1 MCGFLGEYSINN
13 IYKSNPKDFKRLLKL
28 SSKRGPDHIGFLSGT
43 NFQLGFNRLS
53 IQDLSDL
60 GNQPMQSS
68 CERYHMVFNGE
79 VYNFNQL
86 KVDFNLTNIHSS
98 SDTEVILRLIEKI
111 GVHDTVKQL
120 DGMFAIMVVDMEL
133 NKTFL
138 IRDFAGVK
146 PLFYGVSDYGIFAAS
161 QFDQVHKHPWFV
173 DNLKLRKDIVKE
185 YFGLGFMM
193 APNTIFHNIFQV
205 NPGEI
210 VSVDSNGHITKDSF
224 EDFDSE
230 NKVLIDEREKS
241 FLEHFENDL
250 SNTIKEQL
258 VSDVPI
264 ATFLSGGIDSPLI
277 TALAKKHKTDI
288 KAYTIGVDEKTIDES
303 DKAREYADYLQVNHK
318 VKSITKTD
326 LINFID
332 EHFEAYPEPF
342 GDYSSIPTFL
352 ITKEA
357 VKDNTVMLSGDGA
370 DELFFG
376 YPKLLHIVLN
386 KSFFYGPIKLRKFIN
401 RAFVKL
407 NILSTYAPVIYD
419 KVSEWALGKQLYI
432 PQNLLN
438 SIVPDT
444 LFSIELKTKFD
455 TLDKSSKDSLKL
467 FSALKKNDFYTH
479 MQRVLIKVDR
489 ASMGNSLEV
498 RVPFLAKKIIKHGFS
513 SGPKSIDSNYKL
525 KNILKNTLALFLPKS
540 IIFKKKKGF
549 SVPMKSWLRNELKEE
564 LIEYI
569 FDRKFYGDNILD
581 VKIVKKYVQDFLDDN
596 HDNEWGVWHIYAW
609 QKWAYSHKLIS

>member
-1 MCGFLGEYSINN
+1 MCGFLGEYSFNN
-13 IYKSNPKDFKRLLKL
+13 IDKSNPKDFKRLLKL
-28 SSKRGPDHIGFLSGT
+28 SSKRGPDHIGFLTGT

-111 GVHDTVKQL
+111 GVHDAVKQL

-161 QFDQVHKHPWFV
+161 QFDQVHKHTWFV

-210 VSVDSNGHITKDSF
+210 VTVDSNGHITKDSF

-288 KAYTIGVDEKTIDES
+288 KAYTIGVDDKTIDES

-318 VKSITKTD
+318 VKSIAKTD

-401 RAFVKL
+401 RAFIKL

-419 KVSEWALGKQLYI
+419 KVSEWALGKQLYL
-432 PQNLLN
+432 PQNLLD

-455 TLDKSSKDSLKL
+455 TLDNSSKDSLKL

-479 MQRVLIKVDR
+479 MQRVLMKVDR

-525 KNILKNTLALFLPKS
+525 KNILKNTLALFLPNS

-609 QKWAYSHKLIS
+609 QKWAYTHKLIS

>member
-111 GVHDTVKQL
+111 GVHDAVKQL

-401 RAFVKL
+401 RAFIKL

-419 KVSEWALGKQLYI
+419 KVSEWALGKQLYL
-432 PQNLLN
+432 PQNLLD

>member
-13 IYKSNPKDFKRLLKL
+13 IYKSNAKDFKRLLKL

-111 GVHDTVKQL
+111 GVHDAVKQL

-401 RAFVKL
+401 RAFIKL

-419 KVSEWALGKQLYI
+419 KVSEWALGKQLYL
-432 PQNLLN
+432 PQNLLD

>member
-1 MCGFLGEYSINN
+1 MCGFIGEYLFIGEN
-13 IYKSNPKDFKRLLKL
+13 KSDISDFKKILKL
-28 SSKRGPDHIGFLSGT
+28 SFKRGPDHIGFLSDT

-111 GVHDTVKQL
+111 GVHDAVKQL

-210 VSVDSNGHITKDSF
+210 VTVDSNGHITKDSF

-401 RAFVKL
+401 RAFIKL

-419 KVSEWALGKQLYI
+419 KVSEWALGKQLYL
-432 PQNLLN
+432 PQNLLD

-455 TLDKSSKDSLKL
+455 ILDNSSKDSLKL

-549 SVPMKSWLRNELKEE
+549 TVPMKSWLRNELKEE

-609 QKWAYSHKLIS
+609 QKWAYTHKLIS

>member
-1 MCGFLGEYSINN
+1 MCGFIGEYLFTGLN
-13 IYKSNPKDFKRLLKL
+13 KSNTIDFKDLLKL
-28 SSKRGPDHIGFLSGT
+28 SFKRGPNHSGVVSKS

-79 VYNFNQL
+79 VYNFKQL
-86 KVDFNLTNIHSS
+86 KIDFNLSNIHSS

-111 GVHDTVKQL
+111 GVHDAVKQL
-120 DGMFAIMVVDMEL
+120 YGMFAIMVVDMEL

-210 VSVDSNGHITKDSF
+210 VTVDSNGHITKDSF

-303 DKAREYADYLQVNHK
+303 DKARQYADYLQVNHK

-401 RAFVKL
+401 RAFIKL

-419 KVSEWALGKQLYI
+419 KVSEWALGKQLYL
-432 PQNLLN
+432 PQNLLD

-455 TLDKSSKDSLKL
+455 TLDNSSKDSLKL

-549 SVPMKSWLRNELKEE
+549 TVPMKSWLRNELKEE

-609 QKWAYSHKLIS
+609 QKWAYTHKLIS

>member
-111 GVHDTVKQL
+111 GVHDAVKQL

-401 RAFVKL
+401 RAFIKL

-419 KVSEWALGKQLYI
+419 KVSEWALGKQLYL
-432 PQNLLN
+432 PQNLLD

-609 QKWAYSHKLIS
+609 QKWAYTHKLIS

>member
-13 IYKSNPKDFKRLLKL
+13 IYKSNAKDFKRLLKL

-111 GVHDTVKQL
+111 GVHDAVKQL

-210 VSVDSNGHITKDSF
+210 VSVDSNGHITKDLF

-401 RAFVKL
+401 RAFIKL

-419 KVSEWALGKQLYI
+419 KVSEWALGKQLYL
-432 PQNLLN
+432 PQNLLD

>member
-28 SSKRGPDHIGFLSGT
+28 SSKRGPDHIGFLSGN

-111 GVHDTVKQL
+111 GVHDAVKQL

-210 VSVDSNGHITKDSF
+210 VTVDSNGHITKDSF

-401 RAFVKL
+401 RAFIKL

-419 KVSEWALGKQLYI
+419 KVSEWALGKQLYL
-432 PQNLLN
+432 PQNLLD

-444 LFSIELKTKFD
+444 LFSIELKPNFAI
-455 TLDKSSKDSLKL
+455 LDNSSKDSLKL

-549 SVPMKSWLRNELKEE
+549 TVPMKSWLRNELKEE

-609 QKWAYSHKLIS
+609 QKWAYTHKLIS

>member
-13 IYKSNPKDFKRLLKL
+13 IYKSNAKDFKRLLKL

-111 GVHDTVKQL
+111 GVHDAVKQL

-210 VSVDSNGHITKDSF
+210 VSVDSNGHITKDLF

-401 RAFVKL
+401 RAFIKL

-419 KVSEWALGKQLYI
+419 KVSEWALGKQLYL
-432 PQNLLN
+432 PQNLLD

-549 SVPMKSWLRNELKEE
+549 TVPMKSWLRNELKEE

>member
-111 GVHDTVKQL
+111 GVHDAVKQL

-210 VSVDSNGHITKDSF
+210 VTVDSNGHITKDSF

-288 KAYTIGVDEKTIDES
+288 KAYTIGVDDKTIDES

-318 VKSITKTD
+318 VKSIAKTD

-401 RAFVKL
+401 RAFIKL

-419 KVSEWALGKQLYI
+419 KVSEWALGKQLYL
-432 PQNLLN
+432 PQNLLD
-438 SIVPDT
+438 SFVPDT

-467 FSALKKNDFYTH
+467 FSAIKKNDFYTH

-581 VKIVKKYVQDFLDDN
+581 VKIVKKYVQDFLDYN
-596 HDNEWGVWHIYAW
+596 HDNEWGVWHVYAW
-609 QKWAYSHKLIS
+609 QKWAYTHKLIS

>member
-1 MCGFLGEYSINN
+1 MCGFIGEYLFNEKN
-13 IYKSNPKDFKRLLKL
+13 KSSYQVFSDLLKL
-28 SSKRGPDHIGFLSGT
+28 SFKRGPNHSGVVFKT

-60 GNQPMQSS
+60 GNQPMMSLD
-68 CERYHMVFNGE
+68 ERYYMVFNGE

-86 KVDFNLTNIHSS
+86 KIDFNLTNIHSS

-111 GVHDTVKQL
+111 GVDAAVKQL
-120 DGMFAIMVVDMEL
+120 DGMFAIMLVDTRL
-133 NKTFL
+133 NKTYL
-138 IRDFAGVK
+138 IRDYAGIK
-146 PLFYGVSDYGIFAAS
+146 PLFYGISDKGIFAAS
-161 QFDQVHKHPWFV
+161 QFDQVHKHPWFKE
-173 DNLKLRKDIVKE
+173 NLKLRKDVVKE
-185 YFGLGFMM
+185 YFGLGFML
-193 APNTIFHNIFQV
+193 APNTVFKNIYQV

-210 VSVDSNGHITKDSF
+210 VTIDSNGVITKDFF
-224 EDFDSE
+224 EYFDVV
-230 NKVLIDEREKS
+230 NKVQINESDKS
-241 FLEHFENDL
+241 FLKHFKKDL
-250 SNTIKEQL
+250 SNTVKEQL

-288 KAYTIGVDEKTIDES
+288 KAYTIGVDDKTIDES

-318 VKSITKTD
+318 VKSIAKTD

-401 RAFVKL
+401 RAFIKL

-419 KVSEWALGKQLYI
+419 KVSEWALGKQLYL
-432 PQNLLN
+432 PQNLLD

-455 TLDKSSKDSLKL
+455 TLDNSSKDSLKL

-479 MQRVLIKVDR
+479 MQRVLMKVDR

-513 SGPKSIDSNYKL
+513 SAPKFINKNYEL
-525 KNILKNTLALFLPKS
+525 KNVLKKTLALLVPKS
-540 IIFKKKKGF
+540 IIYKNKKGF
-549 SVPMKSWLRNELKEE
+549 TVPINKWLRNELKDE
-564 LIEYI
+564 LIEYV
-569 FDRKFYGDNILD
+569 FDRDFFGNNIIEVKSVRKF
-581 VKIVKKYVQDFLDDN
+581 VKDFLDEK

-609 QKWAYSHKLIS
+609 QKWAYTQKLIS

>member
-1 MCGFLGEYSINN
+1 MCGFIGEYLFIGEN
-13 IYKSNPKDFKRLLKL
+13 KSDISDFKKILKL
-28 SSKRGPDHIGFLSGT
+28 SFKRGPDHIGFLSGT

-111 GVHDTVKQL
+111 GVHDAVKQL

-210 VSVDSNGHITKDSF
+210 VTVDSNGHITKDSF

-401 RAFVKL
+401 RAFIKL

-419 KVSEWALGKQLYI
+419 KVSEWALGKQLYL
-432 PQNLLN
+432 PQNLLD

-549 SVPMKSWLRNELKEE
+549 TVPMKSWLRNELKEE

-609 QKWAYSHKLIS
+609 QKWAYTHKLIS

>member
-1 MCGFLGEYSINN
+1 
-13 IYKSNPKDFKRLLKL
+13 
-28 SSKRGPDHIGFLSGT
+28 
-43 NFQLGFNRLS
+43 
-53 IQDLSDL
+53 
-60 GNQPMQSS
+60 
-68 CERYHMVFNGE
+68 MVFNGE
-79 VYNFNQL
+79 VYNFKQL
-86 KVDFNLTNIHSS
+86 KIDFNLSNIHSS

-111 GVHDTVKQL
+111 GVHDAVKQL

-210 VSVDSNGHITKDSF
+210 VTVDSNGHITKDSF

-288 KAYTIGVDEKTIDES
+288 KAYTIGVDDKTIDES

-318 VKSITKTD
+318 VKSIAKTD

-352 ITKEA
+352 ITKES

-401 RAFVKL
+401 RVFYKIKYPHRL
-407 NILSTYAPVIYD
+407 MRLSCI
-419 KVSEWALGKQLYI
+419 
-432 PQNLLN
+432 
-438 SIVPDT
+438 
-444 LFSIELKTKFD
+444 
-455 TLDKSSKDSLKL
+455 
-467 FSALKKNDFYTH
+467 
-479 MQRVLIKVDR
+479 
-489 ASMGNSLEV
+489 
-498 RVPFLAKKIIKHGFS
+498 
-513 SGPKSIDSNYKL
+513 
-525 KNILKNTLALFLPKS
+525 
-540 IIFKKKKGF
+540 
-549 SVPMKSWLRNELKEE
+549 
-564 LIEYI
+564 
-569 FDRKFYGDNILD
+569 
-581 VKIVKKYVQDFLDDN
+581 
-596 HDNEWGVWHIYAW
+596 
-609 QKWAYSHKLIS
+609 

>member
-1 MCGFLGEYSINN
+1 MCGFIGEYLFTGLN
-13 IYKSNPKDFKRLLKL
+13 KSNTIDFKDLLKL
-28 SSKRGPDHIGFLSGT
+28 SFKRGPNHSGVVSKS

-111 GVHDTVKQL
+111 GVHDAVKQL

-138 IRDFAGVK
+138 IRDFSGVK

-210 VSVDSNGHITKDSF
+210 VTVDSNGHITKDSF
-224 EDFDSE
+224 EDFDSK
-230 NKVLIDEREKS
+230 NKVLINERDKS
-241 FLEHFENDL
+241 FLKNFKKDL
-250 SNTIKEQL
+250 SNTVKEQL

-277 TALAKKHKTDI
+277 TALAKKYKSDI
-288 KAYTIGVDEKTIDES
+288 KAYTISVDDKAIDES
-303 DKAREYADYLQVNHK
+303 EKAKEYANHLNVNHI
-318 VKSITKTD
+318 VKRITKDD
-326 LINFID
+326 LINSIDKHFIA
-332 EHFEAYPEPF
+332 FPEPF

-357 VKDNTVMLSGDGA
+357 AKENTVMLSGDGA

-386 KSFFYGPIKLRKFIN
+386 KSFFYRPMKVRKLLN
-401 RAFVKL
+401 RIQFKL
-407 NILSTYAPVIYD
+407 NILKTYAPVSYD
-419 KVSEWALGKQLYI
+419 KISDWALGKQLYI
-432 PQNLLN
+432 KEDSLN
-438 SIVPDT
+438 SFIINT
-444 LFSIELKTKFD
+444 QFSPELKSKFD
-455 TLDKSSKDSLKL
+455 FLDKSAHDDIKL
-467 FSALKKNDFYTH
+467 LSALKKNDFYTH
-479 MQRVLIKVDR
+479 VQRILIKVDR

-498 RVPFLAKKIIKHGFS
+498 RVPFLSKKIIKHGFS
-513 SGPKSIDSNYKL
+513 SAPKFINKNYEL
-525 KNILKNTLALFLPKS
+525 KNILKNTLVLLLPKS
-540 IIFKKKKGF
+540 IIYKKKKGF
-549 SVPMKSWLRNELKEE
+549 TVPMKNWLRNELKEE
-564 LIEYI
+564 LIEYV
-569 FDRKFYGDNILD
+569 FDRGFFGDNFLE
-581 VKIVKKYVQDFLDDN
+581 VKSVKKYVKDFLDEK

-609 QKWAYSHKLIS
+609 QKWAYTHKLIS

>member
-1 MCGFLGEYSINN
+1 
-13 IYKSNPKDFKRLLKL
+13 
-28 SSKRGPDHIGFLSGT
+28 
-43 NFQLGFNRLS
+43 
-53 IQDLSDL
+53 
-60 GNQPMQSS
+60 
-68 CERYHMVFNGE
+68 
-79 VYNFNQL
+79 
-86 KVDFNLTNIHSS
+86 
-98 SDTEVILRLIEKI
+98 LIEKI
-111 GVHDTVKQL
+111 GVHDAVKQL

-401 RAFVKL
+401 RAFIKL

-419 KVSEWALGKQLYI
+419 KVSEWALGKQLYL
-432 PQNLLN
+432 PQNLLD

>member
-1 MCGFLGEYSINN
+1 MCGFIGEYLFTNKN
-13 IYKSNPKDFKRLLKL
+13 KSNTNYFKDLLKL
-28 SSKRGPDHIGFLSGT
+28 SLKRGPNHSGVVSKS

-111 GVHDTVKQL
+111 GVHDAVKQL

-146 PLFYGVSDYGIFAAS
+146 PLFYGVSDHGIFAAS

-210 VSVDSNGHITKDSF
+210 VTVDSNGHITKDSF

-288 KAYTIGVDEKTIDES
+288 KAYTIGVDDKTIDES

-318 VKSITKTD
+318 VKSIAKTD

-407 NILSTYAPVIYD
+407 NILWTYAPVIYD

-581 VKIVKKYVQDFLDDN
+581 VKIVKKYVQDFLDYN

-609 QKWAYSHKLIS
+609 QKWAYTHKLIS

>member
-111 GVHDTVKQL
+111 GVHDAVKQL

-210 VSVDSNGHITKDSF
+210 VSVDSNGHITKDLF

-401 RAFVKL
+401 RAFIKL

-419 KVSEWALGKQLYI
+419 KVSEWALGKQLYL
-432 PQNLLN
+432 PQNLLD

>member
-1 MCGFLGEYSINN
+1 MCGFIGEYLFTNKN
-13 IYKSNPKDFKRLLKL
+13 KSNTNYFKDLLKL
-28 SSKRGPDHIGFLSGT
+28 SLKRGPNHSGVVSKS

-401 RAFVKL
+401 RAFIKL

-419 KVSEWALGKQLYI
+419 KVSEWALGKQLYL
-432 PQNLLN
+432 PQNLLD

-581 VKIVKKYVQDFLDDN
+581 VKIVKKYVQDFLDYN

-609 QKWAYSHKLIS
+609 QKWAYTHKLIS